1 MSGGIEVEITRV
13 ILAKARLLV
22 WGLDNFSYILCLLL
36 SFCITFQQLILLDH
50 GEGEEPRRGH
60 GVPFLLNLPL
70 SKCPDN
76 HFVIIVDNCNV
87 ATVIIVTKL

>member
-1 MSGGIEVEITRV
+1 MEITRV

-22 WGLDNFSYILCLLL
+22 SSLDNFSYILCLLL

-50 GEGEEPRRGH
+50 GEGEEPRRVTWGYL
-60 GVPFLLNLPL
+60 FLLNLPL

-76 HFVIIVDNCNV
+76 HFVIIVDNCNI